1 MLPVKL
7 RCRFAIRYLQYAVD
21 RQVLVC
27 RHPILQEKTT
37 PRYSQLAI
45 THRTHSPML
54 QKVSKMSKKKKK
66 KLVIGQL
73 GRLVYRLIHL
83 LPFRSIF
90 CFPMFIEKLIYL
102 YLILHVI
109 NILLV
114 FYSPEINDLWQ
125 IIITSSIGKQLMV

>member
-1 MLPVKL
+1 MQWIVKCLCAGIQFYRKKRHRDILNWQLHTGPILPCCK
-7 RCRFAIRYLQYAVD
+7 RYLK
-21 RQVLVC
+21 C
-27 RHPILQEKTT
+27 P
-37 PRYSQLAI
+37 
-45 THRTHSPML
+45 
-54 QKVSKMSKKKKK
+54 KKKNKK

-73 GRLVYRLIHL
+73 VRLVKLIHL

-125 IIITSSIGKQLMV
+125 IIIASSMGKQLMV

>member
-1 MLPVKL
+1 
-7 RCRFAIRYLQYAVD
+7 
-21 RQVLVC
+21 
-27 RHPILQEKTT
+27 
-37 PRYSQLAI
+37 
-45 THRTHSPML
+45 ML
-54 QKVSKMSKKKKK
+54 QKVSKMSTTTKK

-73 GRLVYRLIHL
+73 VRLVYKLIHL

-90 CFPMFIEKLIYL
+90 CFPMFIEKLINL
-102 YLILHVI
+102 YLILHVM